1 MLMSR
6 FLEVGIILEH
16 LHCCARQLEIS
27 FQQQLPF
34 CPPSVV
40 ATSVENLWTT
50 TRANLGK
57 LQLMDALWLGCGALG
72 MKVGLTLCPG
82 LPGDFFRGREGS
94 PDQCLPASL
103 VMMWGFGQEGGFH
116 TLPQSSW

>member
-1 MLMSR
+1 MSRFMLMSR
-6 FLEVGIILEH
+6 FLEAGIILGC
-16 LHCCARQLEIS
+16 LHCCAHKLEIL

-72 MKVGLTLCPG
+72 MKVGLILYP
-82 LPGDFFRGREGS
+82 
-94 PDQCLPASL
+94 SL
-103 VMMWGFGQEGGFH
+103 WV
-116 TLPQSSW
+116 